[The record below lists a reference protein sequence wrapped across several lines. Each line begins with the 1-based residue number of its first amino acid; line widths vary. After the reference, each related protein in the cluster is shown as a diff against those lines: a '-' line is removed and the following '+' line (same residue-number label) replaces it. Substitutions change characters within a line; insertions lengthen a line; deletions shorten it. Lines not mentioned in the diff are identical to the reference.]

1 MLQTIELSQLD
12 IDFFNSI
19 NKDYFL
25 VTAFDKDKRVNT
37 MTCGWGTVG
46 VLYNK
51 PVFQVY
57 VRDSRYTY
65 DLLENCDGF
74 TTSFFPPGYKKDLM
88 HLGRVSGRSGDKL
101 AQTNLN
107 YKPLGE
113 SRYSFEE
120 ANLIFSCT
128 LAMKTRIN
136 EKDFIDSSIKDHYPL
151 KDYHTI
157 YTGYIDK
164 VYINNEEE

>member
-1 MLQTIELSQLD
+1 MLQTVELSQLD
-12 IDFFNSI
+12 IDFFQAI

-25 VTAFDKDKRVNT
+25 VTTNYKDKINT

-65 DLLENCDGF
+65 ELLEKSDNF
-74 TTSFFPPGYKKDLM
+74 TISFFPPGYENDLM
-88 HLGRVSGRSGDKL
+88 YLGKVSGRSGDKL
-101 AQTNLN
+101 IKTNLN
-107 YKPLGE
+107 YKPLE
-113 SRYSFEE
+113 DNRYSFEE
-120 ANLIFSCT
+120 SNLIFSCT
-128 LAMKTRIN
+128 MAMKTRIN
-136 EKDFIDSSIKDHYPL
+136 PKDFIDANIEKHYPL

-164 VYINNEEE
+164 VYINNEE